1 MTESRVNTDKKRE
14 ALIIQGFPILCR
26 WWDLNPRDVDRK
38 RSICAALRKLVAIS
52 VAVSF
57 VATVDSI
64 AKLSK

>member
-1 MTESRVNTDKKRE
+1 MAESRVNTDKIRE

-26 WWDLNPRDVDRK
+26 WWDLNPRDDDRK
-38 RSICAALRKLVAIS
+38 RSACADLQKLVAIS

-57 VATVDSI
+57 AAAVDSI